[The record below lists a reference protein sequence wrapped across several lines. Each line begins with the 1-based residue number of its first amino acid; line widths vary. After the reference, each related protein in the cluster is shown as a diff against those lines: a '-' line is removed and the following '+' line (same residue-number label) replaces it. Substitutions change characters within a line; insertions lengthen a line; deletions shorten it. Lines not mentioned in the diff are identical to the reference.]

1 MFSILI
7 IFSLTIWALSHNKD
21 SLIMCVNK
29 FKHYKWILQS
39 SAQLILS
46 SWIQKCLW
54 IWKIAVGRWSHLL
67 YLHRLWL
74 HFLPCKW
81 FPILGDA
88 VPNFLDRCKLLL
100 HLPFRF
106 LHLCFIPCDKLKQ
119 WCQWPVTFYSI
130 FFIFGAFYVFQILN
144 CMTLSYINHMRS
156 NKRTLQFSFVG
167 GFYKG
172 ICKLG
177 FNC

>member
-7 IFSLTIWALSHNKD
+7 IFSLTIWALSHNND

-29 FKHYKWILQS
+29 FKHYRWILQS
-39 SAQLILS
+39 SARLILS

-54 IWKIAVGRWSHLL
+54 IWKTAVGRWSHLL

-74 HFLPCKW
+74 HFFPCKW

-100 HLPFRF
+100 RLPFLFSSFMFYTIWQIKTMVPMASDFLLHF
-106 LHLCFIPCDKLKQ
+106 LHIWGILCVSYTELYDTELYQSYEIKQEDFTIFICGRVL
-119 WCQWPVTFYSI
+119 
-130 FFIFGAFYVFQILN
+130 
-144 CMTLSYINHMRS
+144 
-156 NKRTLQFSFVG
+156 
-167 GFYKG
+167 
-172 ICKLG
+172 
-177 FNC
+177 